1 MEEKLNKSEVQFSQ
15 TNFWRDFLGFK
26 KMVSPILIKVYY
38 FLGLVI
44 ITIWGLVSLI
54 NGLSSDWEERVPF
67 WNISVAQYEALFGFL
82 MITLGNLLHRLV
94 CESLIVLF
102 GIFERLNSIENYLKT
117 NKK

>member
-54 NGLSSDWEERVPF
+54 KG
-67 WNISVAQYEALFGFL
+67 EALFGL
-82 MITLGNLLHRLV
+82 LIITLGNLLHRLV
-94 CESLIVLF
+94 CETLILLF